1 MLKLPIKQFVKP
13 VDAGTAN
20 KYIMKIKEL
29 FETASSMGAGDVA
42 TFIKGSSGTDVGT
55 LFGGS
60 YQQKSAKKPKAKKPR
75 ESILRR

>member
-1 MLKLPIKQFVKP
+1 
-13 VDAGTAN
+13 
-20 KYIMKIKEL
+20 MKIKEL
-29 FETASSMGAGDVA
+29 FETASGMSAGDVA
-42 TFIKGSSGTDVGT
+42 TVVKNGSGMSVGT

>member
-1 MLKLPIKQFVKP
+1 MKL
-13 VDAGTAN
+13 
-20 KYIMKIKEL
+20 KEL
-29 FETASSMGAGDVA
+29 FETASGMGAGDIA
-42 TFIKGSSGTDVGT
+42 TVVKGGSGMGVGT

>member
-1 MLKLPIKQFVKP
+1 MKL
-13 VDAGTAN
+13 
-20 KYIMKIKEL
+20 KEL
-29 FETASSMGAGDVA
+29 FETASGMGAGDVA
-42 TFIKGSSGTDVGT
+42 TVIKSGSGAGVGT

>member
-1 MLKLPIKQFVKP
+1 MKL
-13 VDAGTAN
+13 
-20 KYIMKIKEL
+20 KEL
-29 FETASSMGAGDVA
+29 FETASGMGAGDGA
-42 TFIKGSSGTDVGT
+42 TFIKGGSGANVGT

>member
-1 MLKLPIKQFVKP
+1 
-13 VDAGTAN
+13 
-20 KYIMKIKEL
+20 MKIKEL
-29 FETASSMGAGDVA
+29 FETASGMSAGDVA
-42 TFIKGSSGTDVGT
+42 TFVKNGSGMSVGT

>member
-1 MLKLPIKQFVKP
+1 
-13 VDAGTAN
+13 
-20 KYIMKIKEL
+20 MKIKEL

-42 TFIKGSSGTDVGT
+42 TFIKGGSGANVGT

-60 YQQKSAKKPKAKKPR
+60 YQQKAVKKPKSKKPR

>member
-1 MLKLPIKQFVKP
+1 MLKLQTKQFVKP

-29 FETASSMGAGDVA
+29 FETASGMSAGDVA
-42 TFIKGSSGTDVGT
+42 TFVKNGSGMSVGT

>member
-1 MLKLPIKQFVKP
+1 MLKLRTKQFVRL

-42 TFIKGSSGTDVGT
+42 TFIKGGSGADVGT

-60 YQQKSAKKPKAKKPR
+60 YQQKTVKKPKSKKPR